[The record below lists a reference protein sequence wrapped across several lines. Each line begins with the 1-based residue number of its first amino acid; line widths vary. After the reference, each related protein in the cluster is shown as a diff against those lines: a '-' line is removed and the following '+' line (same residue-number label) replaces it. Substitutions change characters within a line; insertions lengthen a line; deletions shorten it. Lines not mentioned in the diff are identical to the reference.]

1 MHGCIKSAA
10 PVLTII
16 ALIYVLIR
24 DWKLSHLK
32 KKVCNL
38 EKKNIRSQGKIKK
51 QISALLQQH
60 SQYRIDITD
69 NPILTTQ
76 TAPETG
82 DYSGALALA
91 LQEKVSSL
99 LLLSQQEERH
109 LLERN
114 VNAALQK
121 KIEELQRNLLQ
132 VGGEKETIQSLF
144 EIDNG
149 L

>member
-10 PVLTII
+10 PALTII

-60 SQYRIDITD
+60 SQYRIDI
-69 NPILTTQ
+69 
-76 TAPETG
+76 
-82 DYSGALALA
+82 
-91 LQEKVSSL
+91 VSL
-99 LLLSQQEERH
+99 LDEGYSEIKSLNYVVIEKMRQLDLS
-109 LLERN
+109 
-114 VNAALQK
+114 
-121 KIEELQRNLLQ
+121 
-132 VGGEKETIQSLF
+132 T
-144 EIDNG
+144 
-149 L
+149 

>member
-1 MHGCIKSAA
+1 MWIVFK
-10 PVLTII
+10 TNFEW
-16 ALIYVLIR
+16 

-132 VGGEKETIQSLF
+132 VKALMELAQLKQERYTMQEYARFYIL
-144 EIDNG
+144 
-149 L
+149 